1 MIVHHRNQTRTQAR
15 KVFTIFPSTLL
26 VTVTILFKFV
36 MMALDT

>member
-1 MIVHHRNQTRTQAR
+1 MIVHHRNQTRTR

-36 MMALDT
+36 MIMMALDT

>member
-1 MIVHHRNQTRTQAR
+1 MIVHHRNQTR

-36 MMALDT
+36 VMMALDHT

>member
-1 MIVHHRNQTRTQAR
+1 MIVHHRNQTR

>member
-1 MIVHHRNQTRTQAR
+1 MIVHHRNQTRT
-15 KVFTIFPSTLL
+15 VYTIFPSTLL

>member
-1 MIVHHRNQTRTQAR
+1 MIVHHRNQTR
-15 KVFTIFPSTLL
+15 KVFTIFPSTVGTLL